1 QGNDETRDRI
11 RKLFNNNNK
20 ISLSTSSYDTAWVA
34 MVPSRTD
41 SLVKPSFPECL
52 NWILD
57 NQQKDGS
64 WGLIF
69 DDANTTESSNSLV
82 KDSLSSTLAC
92 ILALKRWGVGDLQI
106 ENALGFV
113 ERNSVYLNDPT
124 QQTPIGFDVTFP
136 AMIQTSV
143 KDFNLNLP
151 LKSADVDAMIR
162 NRESILNNSAN
173 PQSKGRDAYLAYI
186 SEGIGDLQSWE
197 TAIKFQRSNG
207 SLFNSP
213 SATAAA
219 FIHLGD
225 PGSLRYLRSVV
236 RDCDSVPTIYPH
248 GIHTRLLLVDA
259 VQSLGI
265 YRHFLDEIRVTLDEI
280 YKCWQ
285 QGDEEIFLDP
295 TTCAMAFRLLRLS
308 RYPVSSDVFSRFTE
322 DLFWNDTLEG
332 YLKDERAVLEL
343 HKASNLIY
351 LEDSILEEQQL
362 WTHQF
367 LVKLLD
373 EQSSDSNYEDLNQ
386 RPRPQNCFN
395 SWGERIAKLA
405 AGDFNSLQS
414 SYRTELQHLM
424 LWLEEKGMDE
434 MSFAKVRM
442 GYCYYS
448 AAATFSN
455 PNHSDARILYA
466 KHAIL
471 VSLVDD
477 MFDMFGTHDD
487 LLNIVHLFETW
498 NVNAPKAE
506 FNSPL
511 VKTLYWAI
519 HSTICENVEKAFP
532 LQGRSIM
539 DHLVELWTDILKS
552 MLKEAEWSKTNTL
565 PTFEEYFTNAT
576 ISLALR
582 AYLIPALYLAGNK
595 LSDQLVKGPKFQKLL
610 ALTCMIGRLL
620 NDSRGFEREAAV
632 GKPNAVLLRMRET
645 EDGKKEAFEEVDRMI
660 ESLTREVLELALDDE
675 GCADVPSDIR
685 AMFWTNVRI
694 FYVFYMKEDLYFE
707 STKLVDVVDSVIKE
721 PISLDCISK
730 CN

>member
-1 QGNDETRDRI
+1 
-11 RKLFNNNNK
+11 
-20 ISLSTSSYDTAWVA
+20 
-34 MVPSRTD
+34 MVPSRAD
-41 SLVKPSFPECL
+41 SFVKPSFPECL
-52 NWILD
+52 NWVLD

-64 WGLIF
+64 WGLKF
-69 DDANTTESSNSLV
+69 DDVDTTESSNSLV

-92 ILALKRWGVGDLQI
+92 IIALKRWGVGDLQI
-106 ENALGFV
+106 DNALGFM

-136 AMIQTSV
+136 AMVQTSV

-197 TAIKFQRSNG
+197 TAMKFQRSNG

-265 YRHFLDEIRVTLDEI
+265 YRHFLDEIRVKLDEI

-295 TTCAMAFRLLRLS
+295 TTCAMAFRLLRLN

-373 EQSSDSNYEDLNQ
+373 EQSSDKQVRNVLHYPFRSDLEHVACKRSIEQ
-386 RPRPQNCFN
+386 FLTQDHIRVLKSSFSCFN

-448 AAATFSN
+448 AAATFSD